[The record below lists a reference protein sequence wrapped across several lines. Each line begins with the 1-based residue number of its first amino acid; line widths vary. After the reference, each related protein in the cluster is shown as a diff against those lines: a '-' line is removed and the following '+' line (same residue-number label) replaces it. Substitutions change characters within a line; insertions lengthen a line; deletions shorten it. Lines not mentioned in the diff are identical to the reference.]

1 MIPSLNVVV
10 DVGLIVELGSVNL
23 LALRLLFVLMD
34 EREANIVFKLG
45 NSEVKLH
52 ISQFGV
58 LIQLFKDA
66 FSESSNDRLFIIS
79 DDIREELVDEFDFE
93 VCQVETSVVVA
104 VELVSQVKNYL
115 IFFRLFSW
123 VEEFVDQPV

>member
-34 EREANIVFKLG
+34 ERKANIVFKLG
-45 NSEVKLH
+45 NGEVKLH